1 MHAPAAPAGVGSAAP
16 PARVCAQCGAE
27 GIWQCVKCKK
37 AVYCSRKCQKRHWW
51 ANHKGRCFAP
61 EERKA
66 FNTPGNRKRL
76 SMAAFHGDAAAA
88 LDLTVRGADVD
99 CRETQ
104 HRAYIGIPSGLTENR
119 QGAAVRCYL

>member
-16 PARVCAQCGAE
+16 PAHVCAQCGAE

-88 LDLTVRGADVD
+88 LDLTVRGADVN
-99 CRETQ
+99 CRDLSSGATL
-104 HRAYIGIPSGLTENR
+104 RARHGR
-119 QGAAVRCYL
+119 ARFA

>member
-66 FNTPGNRKRL
+66 FNTPANRWQL
-76 SMAAFHGDAAAA
+76 SMAAFQGDVHSKS
-88 LDLTVRGADVD
+88 LSPYFT
-99 CRETQ
+99 
-104 HRAYIGIPSGLTENR
+104 GLAEVTA
-119 QGAAVRCYL
+119 GDHKSF